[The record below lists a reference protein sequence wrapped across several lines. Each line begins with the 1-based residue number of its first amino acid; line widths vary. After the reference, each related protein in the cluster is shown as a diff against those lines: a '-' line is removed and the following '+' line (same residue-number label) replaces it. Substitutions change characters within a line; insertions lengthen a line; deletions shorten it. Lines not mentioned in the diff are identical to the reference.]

1 MDKSIR
7 ERRYKRLY
15 RKARRDKLPRLIDK
29 YGDRCFWCGCDLTP
43 EVMTVDHYIPLSRGG
58 SNKTDNLRLACYGCN
73 QKRGN
78 AMPEDTPEIIAE
90 KSCIRFP
97 SHWTQPKYQLGQ
109 LVKQG
114 RIIGIEYQSPGTRRA
129 YDLGKGWIY
138 AVLIDDQGYDTLQL
152 KDSEIEPPPLSV
164 LQAEINYEKSL
175 VEIHQKNLVVLD
187 EQLSE
192 VVQLSNVGEAQQS

>member
-1 MDKSIR
+1 MDSPTSL
-7 ERRYKRLY
+7 RRHKRHSPRQMQY
-15 RKARRDKLPRLIDK
+15 RKSLLIEK
-29 YGDRCFWCGCDLTP
+29 YGMKCFWCEVALTK
-43 EVMTVDHYIPLSRGG
+43 ETLTIDHFIPLSKGG
-58 SNKTDNLRLACYGCN
+58 NNKLRNLRTACKGCN
-73 QKRGN
+73 NKRGD

-97 SHWTQPKYQLGQ
+97 SHWPQPKYQLGQ

-138 AVLIDDQGYDTLQL
+138 AVLIDDLGYDTLHL

-192 VVQLSNVGEAQQS
+192 VAQVSSKQESE